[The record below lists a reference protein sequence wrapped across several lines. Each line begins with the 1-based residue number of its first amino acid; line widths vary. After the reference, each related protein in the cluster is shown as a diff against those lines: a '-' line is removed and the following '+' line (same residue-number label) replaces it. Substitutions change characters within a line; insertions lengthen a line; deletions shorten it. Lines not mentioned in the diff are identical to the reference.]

1 VQGRQVRDTFF
12 GLFTCL
18 RPNNLN
24 PVSCRHRIQHI
35 HQRVL
40 VILAEPSSG
49 DALLKVTFDD
59 NDAMGEGE
67 EAFEL
72 LQQSQ
77 AIGWIRD
84 RRMKFLD
91 ALPLYAQEV
100 WCFSNRIVA
109 GRECLPNGAGDSNEA
124 SKLVGLLLMT
134 VDEQLNGGHSD
145 IWPAFPR
152 ERNE

>member
-91 ALPLYAQEV
+91 ALPLYTQEV
-100 WCFSNRIVA
+100 RCFSNCIVA
-109 GRECLPNGAGDSNEA
+109 SRECLPNGAGDSNEA